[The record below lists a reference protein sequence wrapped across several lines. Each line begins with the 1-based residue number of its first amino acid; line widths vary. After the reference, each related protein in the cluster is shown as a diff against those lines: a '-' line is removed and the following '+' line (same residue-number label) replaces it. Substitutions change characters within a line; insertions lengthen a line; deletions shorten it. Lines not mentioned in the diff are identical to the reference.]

1 MPRTG
6 TARHH
11 ETEQGVSPGGIAFLA
26 GRPFHGGDFL
36 QKSVESP
43 DGHWVKV
50 WLGTIGGPDQG
61 DTLREGKMWVD
72 KLLGL

>member
-1 MPRTG
+1 MGAISSR
-6 TARHH
+6 
-11 ETEQGVSPGGIAFLA
+11 
-26 GRPFHGGDFL
+26 
-36 QKSVESP
+36 KSVESP